1 MFDSFLMGKQRPELE
16 TVVFP
21 SSHPS
26 PAYAVMKLELE
37 MAVLIWPMSL
47 DAFVLFFCLK
57 ALRYISNFCLSDK
70 SRRLVPSQPK
80 IFFFGLDSD
89 KSQEGLTDSRMYE
102 FVRGTQTGTF

>member
-1 MFDSFLMGKQRPELE
+1 
-16 TVVFP
+16 
-21 SSHPS
+21 
-26 PAYAVMKLELE
+26 
-37 MAVLIWPMSL
+37 MSL
-47 DAFVLFFCLK
+47 DAFILFFCLK

-80 IFFFGLDSD
+80 IFFFFSPDSD